1 MRRIRIYTGPSF
13 KANEVLEAIM
23 IVCVCRRVSDREIAR
38 HARAGMSFDDIQFEL
53 GVATQCGQCESCA
66 REVHAQ
72 CACSGG
78 VAALHQECG
87 SVQENTEWP
96 HSSSVVA

>member
-1 MRRIRIYTGPSF
+1 
-13 KANEVLEAIM
+13 M

-72 CACSGG
+72 CACSGA
-78 VAALHQECG
+78 VAAVHREDAA
-87 SVQENTEWP
+87 VQEKDEWP
-96 HSSSVVA
+96 HSSSVAA

>member
-1 MRRIRIYTGPSF
+1 
-13 KANEVLEAIM
+13 M
-23 IVCVCRRVSDREIAR
+23 IVCVCRRISDREIAR

-72 CACSGG
+72 CACSGS
-78 VAALHQECG
+78 VAALHCE
-87 SVQENTEWP
+87 SATVKESPEWP
-96 HSSSVVA
+96 NSSLVAA